1 MSDPDSDPFRLK
13 LAKCPHCSVEL
24 EPLTES
30 SIKGAGCPKCEGV
43 WLRRADL
50 ASAIRSYAAD
60 HGVALKT
67 IALLEGPAR
76 PNGLRCPECSSSLQS
91 IALRGVDVETCPACR
106 GVFLDRGESES
117 IAKRVML
124 SAATWE
130 PAHQELLQTLHLI
143 RERLAEE
150 RADRRLKSGGIG
162 NGSYGD

>member
-1 MSDPDSDPFRLK
+1 M
-13 LAKCPHCSVEL
+13 
-24 EPLTES
+24 
-30 SIKGAGCPKCEGV
+30 
-43 WLRRADL
+43 RRADL

-76 PNGLRCPECSSSLQS
+76 PNGMRCPECSSSLQS
-91 IALRGVDVETCPACR
+91 IALRGVDVETCPSCR
-106 GVFLDRGESES
+106 GVFLNRDESES

-143 RERLAEE
+143 RGRLAEE
-150 RADRRLKSGGIG
+150 RANWRAKSGGFG
-162 NGSYGD
+162 NGS